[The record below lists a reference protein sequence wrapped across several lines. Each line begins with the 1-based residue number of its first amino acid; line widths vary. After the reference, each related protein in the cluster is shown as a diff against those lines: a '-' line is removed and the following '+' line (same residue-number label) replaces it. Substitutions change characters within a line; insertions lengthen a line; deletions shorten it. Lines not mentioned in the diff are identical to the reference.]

1 MKNVEPVMKR
11 KYDLLTA
18 KDRKALPALFECGD
32 DPIVHVKWFSP
43 WSGWDW
49 YVTSFNGDDIC
60 YGLVRGHET
69 EWGCF
74 SLSEIDALRMEH
86 GNLAVERD
94 ILFTPKRISEI
105 AVGS

>member
-1 MKNVEPVMKR
+1 MVFGYRQRKTVMKNVEPVMKR

-49 YVTSFNGDDIC
+49 YVTSFNGDDIVSAHR
-60 YGLVRGHET
+60 YHRVRRVAAGDRVGLRGARS
-69 EWGCF
+69 G
-74 SLSEIDALRMEH
+74 LGL
-86 GNLAVERD
+86 GV
-94 ILFTPKRISEI
+94 I
-105 AVGS
+105 AWAWR